1 MNKIM
6 IVAAHPDDD
15 ILGCG
20 GIMQKYSKSGSII
33 KVIFIGEG
41 SSCRFEKPDSKDAL
55 KEIEKRNEDGRNAL
69 NFLGIEKYEFYNL
82 PCGRLDQVPQIEIN
96 KILEKEISDF
106 KPDSVFTHSKC
117 DANNDHKI
125 IFEST
130 IVATRPNSKFTVEK
144 LYSYE
149 VLSSSEWNFG
159 STFAPNFFEQLSKE
173 NIEKKIQAMQ
183 FYDSELQP
191 FPHPR
196 SEEGISTL
204 ASFRGI
210 QSGFK
215 YAEAFRL
222 IRKIQK

>member
-96 KILEKEISDF
+96 KILEK
-106 KPDSVFTHSKC
+106 
-117 DANNDHKI
+117 
-125 IFEST
+125 
-130 IVATRPNSKFTVEK
+130 KFQT
-144 LYSYE
+144 LNLI
-149 VLSSSEWNFG
+149 LSSRTLN
-159 STFAPNFFEQLSKE
+159 
-173 NIEKKIQAMQ
+173 AM
-183 FYDSELQP
+183 
-191 FPHPR
+191 
-196 SEEGISTL
+196 
-204 ASFRGI
+204 
-210 QSGFK
+210 
-215 YAEAFRL
+215 L
-222 IRKIQK
+222 IMIIKLFLNQQ